1 MRHGVSITVDTNST
15 NNSHRPLFI
24 PRIFIYS
31 FWISSSFED
40 ISSRPQITSSL
51 YILTLGLILT
61 LDLVHTLTP
70 DLIHIHVLL
79 LKRTANGIQYPADID
94 ILSGYARNAS
104 HDD

>member
-31 FWISSSFED
+31 FWNSSSFED
-40 ISSRPQITSSL
+40 ISSRPQFTSSL

-70 DLIHIHVLL
+70 DLIHILL